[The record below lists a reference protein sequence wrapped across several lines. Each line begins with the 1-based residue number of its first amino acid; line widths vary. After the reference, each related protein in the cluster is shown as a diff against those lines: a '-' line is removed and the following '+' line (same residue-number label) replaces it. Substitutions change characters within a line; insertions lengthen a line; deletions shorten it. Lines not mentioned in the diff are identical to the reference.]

1 MYFDQEV
8 IQSRT
13 QNFLA
18 YSGLNSGYEFGGAWE
33 LVCVIVAATRKGKVS
48 RAQITNVKNEVVVH
62 SCLRSKK

>member
-1 MYFDQEV
+1 MNFDQEV

-33 LVCVIVAATRKGKVS
+33 LVCVCVIVAATRKGKVS
-48 RAQITNVKNEVVVH
+48 RAQITNVKT
-62 SCLRSKK
+62 K